1 MKVLLKEDVD
11 NLGYAGEVFKVADGY
26 GRNYLIPKGMAV
38 LASPNVMKQAEV
50 WRKKADA
57 RRAELRAEHEAL
69 SLNIE
74 ETSLVFTAR
83 AGDTGKLY
91 GSITTSQITDALNE
105 KLGTDIDRRKVGIEP
120 LRQLGEHQV
129 VVRLSSEFQPHVT
142 VLIESEDGLPM
153 QAGKAEEI
161 DAEAFDDASAAEVEV
176 EFNEA
181 AEDDL
186 DLLYDEME

>member
-38 LASPNVMKQAEV
+38 LASPSVMKQAEV
-50 WRKKADA
+50 WRKKAEA

-69 SLNIE
+69 SVKIE
-74 ETSLVFTAR
+74 ETTLTFTAR

-91 GSITTSQITDALNE
+91 GSITTAQITDALNE

-120 LRQLGEHQV
+120 LRQLGQTS
-129 VVRLSSEFQPHVT
+129 RWLS
-142 VLIESEDGLPM
+142 
-153 QAGKAEEI
+153 A
-161 DAEAFDDASAAEVEV
+161 
-176 EFNEA
+176 
-181 AEDDL
+181 
-186 DLLYDEME
+186 